1 MNGRWFRF
9 RWVVRRGTV
18 VVNMNTLC
26 WIMNGVMMRL
36 RMIPFHMNN
45 LMFSWRMV
53 GVRRKCLGNQMRL
66 VLRMIHR
73 GSIARRRGRRGR
85 TRDIFHGQGRWS
97 RMFMMVLYWSR
108 RVILYRSRRVILYRS
123 WRVILYRSRRL
134 ILYRSR
140 RLILYRRR
148 RLVLYRSRRVI
159 LYRSRRLILYR
170 SRRVILYR
178 SGRFILYGMVFVF
191 RRMILNR
198 RWGRGRMT
206 TSSRVF
212 LLGRV
217 VFRRRGKTVFLMRG
231 KVF

>member
-140 RLILYRRR
+140 R
-148 RLVLYRSRRVI
+148 
-159 LYRSRRLILYR
+159 
-170 SRRVILYR
+170 VILYR